1 MYHGHYGPLTPSSP
15 LAPSF
20 PHCPCGPRAP
30 RIPGIPGM
38 LFNPGS
44 QKICEQKGVIE
55 RNKILIRWKNNNKEQ
70 QENSISN
77 DNTGNKLKI
86 FLIFPYFDLSTI
98 LIMISFPH
106 ALFPV
111 GLCHCTIHDFWF
123 LSFRSLLSFHTLIPG
138 GPPLPC
144 DPSWP
149 LSSFIPIIP
158 GASFLPSDSWFLFSL
173 LIPVI
178 LHGIL
183 TQSFPSAP

>member
-1 MYHGHYGPLTPSSP
+1 M
-15 LAPSF
+15 
-20 PHCPCGPRAP
+20 
-30 RIPGIPGM
+30 
-38 LFNPGS
+38 
-44 QKICEQKGVIE
+44 E
-55 RNKILIRWKNNNKEQ
+55 RKKILIRWKNNNKEQ
-70 QENSISN
+70 QENSISAKEIFCN
-77 DNTGNKLKI
+77 DNIGNKLKI

-106 ALFPV
+106 TLFPV
-111 GLCHCTIHDFWF
+111 GLWHCTIHDFSF

-149 LSSFIPIIP
+149 LSPFILIIP
-158 GASFLPSDSWFLFSL
+158 GASFLPNDSWFLFSL

-183 TQSFPSAP
+183 TPSFPSAP